1 MDRTQDFWRFD
12 IEHFP
17 IKTKILTFENT
28 NSKDRNPNKVLFVV
42 GIGKTQWEFSTL
54 EIKD

>member
-17 IKTKILTFENT
+17 IKTKILTLENT

-54 EIKD
+54 ETKD